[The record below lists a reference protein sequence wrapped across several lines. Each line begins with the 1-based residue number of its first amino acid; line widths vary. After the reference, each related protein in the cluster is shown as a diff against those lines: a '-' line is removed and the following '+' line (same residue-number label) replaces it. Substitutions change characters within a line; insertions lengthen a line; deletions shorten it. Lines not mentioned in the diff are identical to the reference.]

1 MLQQLTSEQ
10 WLQPFPFEE
19 WVLYARVPCLPH
31 CPGLATFLPSVFPE
45 WVHRTVTSST
55 VCQWYDSSLLVRFV
69 SQVARQMGANI
80 PWSDGP
86 SFCHIYCG
94 ARSRH
99 IYFYYEAS
107 SRHIYCGA
115 SSPHIYIYY
124 EASSR
129 HIYCEAIYRQLL
141 ELLSWQH
148 IFSGSCMQGQRGP
161 VIKH

>member
-69 SQVARQMGANI
+69 SQVARQMGAGI
-80 PWSDGP
+80 PWSDGF

-94 ARSRH
+94 ARSPH
-99 IYFYYEAS
+99 IYIYYEAS

-115 SSPHIYIYY
+115 SSPHIFIVK
-124 EASSR
+124 
-129 HIYCEAIYRQLL
+129 
-141 ELLSWQH
+141 LSIVSYWNFCRGSPF
-148 IFSGSCMQGQRGP
+148 IISTFSQGAVCKDRE
-161 VIKH
+161 VLW